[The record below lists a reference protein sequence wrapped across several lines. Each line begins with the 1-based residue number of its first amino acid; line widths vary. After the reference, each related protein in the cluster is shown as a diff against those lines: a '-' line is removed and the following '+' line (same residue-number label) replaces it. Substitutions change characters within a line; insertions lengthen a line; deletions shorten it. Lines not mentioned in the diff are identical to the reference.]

1 MMHLLPRFPKRL
13 PHDFF
18 TDPPFGE
25 SRSSDR
31 KGLYFAVYLPCGADR
46 NTINSMILNSQI
58 DASLDIAP
66 SRLIGWRKGID
77 QGPLL
82 IVIGGIHGNETAGV
96 QALFDLFDR
105 MDREPTRNPRF
116 KLLGNIVGLRGNVG
130 ALRAGTRYLDRDMN
144 RLLTPATLAKAR
156 TGAIDYAEEREFL
169 ELHEAIATCV
179 EYFRPDSLHILDL
192 HTTTAFGGTFSIT
205 SDDPRSEAIAKGLY
219 APVVR
224 GILTGI
230 GGTTLH
236 FFNDQNMGLPTTTIV
251 FESGQHDD
259 PISVDY
265 ATSAIINCMRTIGC
279 VAPIDVEAKH
289 DNLLKR
295 HFKQLP
301 NVVELVHTHHI
312 QPGDAFVM
320 RPGYENFQPIAEGE
334 HLADDRNGR
343 ILAPCDGLILMPL
356 YQAQG
361 EDGFF
366 VVRVVEP

>member
-1 MMHLLPRFPKRL
+1 
-13 PHDFF
+13 
-18 TDPPFGE
+18 
-25 SRSSDR
+25 
-31 KGLYFAVYLPCGADR
+31 
-46 NTINSMILNSQI
+46 MILNDDI
-58 DASLDIAP
+58 YASLDIAP

-77 QGPLL
+77 RGPLL
-82 IVIGGIHGNETAGV
+82 IVIGGIHGNEMAGV
-96 QALFDLFDR
+96 QALYNLLDR
-105 MDREPTRNPRF
+105 MDREPMRNPRF

-130 ALRAGTRYLDRDMN
+130 AQAAGTRYLDRDMN
-144 RLLTPATLAKAR
+144 RLLTPETLAKAR
-156 TGAIDYAEEREFL
+156 SGAVQYAEEAEFV
-169 ELHEAIATCV
+169 ELYDAIMTCV
-179 EYFRPDSLHILDL
+179 EYFNPDALHILDL
-192 HTTTAFGGTFSIT
+192 HTTTAYGGTFSIT

-236 FFNDQNMGLPTTTIV
+236 FFNDANMGLPTTTIV

-265 ATSAIINCMRTIGC
+265 AMSAIVNCMRTIGC

-301 NVVELVHTHHI
+301 DVVELVHTHHI
-312 QPGDAFVM
+312 TAGDGFVM
-320 RPGYENFQPIAEGE
+320 RPGYENFQPIVAGE
-334 HLADDRNGR
+334 HLADDRHGR
-343 ILAPCDGLILMPL
+343 VVAPCDGLILMPL

-366 VVRVVEP
+366 VVRVVEG

>member
-1 MMHLLPRFPKRL
+1 
-13 PHDFF
+13 
-18 TDPPFGE
+18 
-25 SRSSDR
+25 
-31 KGLYFAVYLPCGADR
+31 
-46 NTINSMILNSQI
+46 MILNADI
-58 DASLDIAP
+58 AASLDIAP
-66 SRLIGWRKGID
+66 SRLIGWRKGIA

-82 IVIGGIHGNETAGV
+82 IVIGGIHGNERAGV

-116 KLLGNIVGLRGNVG
+116 RLLGNIVGLRGNVG
-130 ALRAGTRYLDRDMN
+130 ALRVGTRYLDRDMN

-156 TGAIDYAEEREFL
+156 SGVIDYAEEREL
-169 ELHEAIATCV
+169 VELYEAIRTCV
-179 EYFRPDSLHILDL
+179 EYFHPDALHILDL

-236 FFNDQNMGLPTTTIV
+236 FFNDVNMGLPTTTIV

-265 ATSAIINCMRTIGC
+265 AISAIVNCMRTIGC

-301 NVVELVHTHHI
+301 NVVELVHTHHVT
-312 QPGDAFVM
+312 PDDGFVM
-320 RPGYENFQPIAEGE
+320 RPGYENFQPIVAGE
-334 HLADDRNGR
+334 HLADDRHGR
-343 ILAPCDGLILMPL
+343 ILAPCTGLILMPL
-356 YQAQG
+356 YQQQG

-366 VVRVVEP
+366 VVQVVEP